1 MLNKRLTKEQIS
13 KATAMELTIRMNR
26 LHTMSKARPEDAG
39 TPVTDIREA
48 VAIDKELRQRLLKF
62 LSPSVALREI
72 LK

>member
-13 KATAMELTIRMNR
+13 KISAMELTIRINQ

-39 TPVTDIREA
+39 TPLADIREA
-48 VAIDKELRQRLLKF
+48 VAIDTELRHRLKKL
-62 LSPSVALREI
+62 LCPSVALEEI